1 MCEWIFDGIGTELIG
16 LAIGAL
22 LGGVAG
28 YNIGIR
34 SKSKQTQKAGD
45 GANQQQT
52 YTIEVNTDGKI
63 STKTNTRI
71 NQSQTAGNNATQM
84 QTGGTRNEQ

>member
-1 MCEWIFDGIGTELIG
+1 MCEWFFDGIGSELIG

-22 LGGVAG
+22 LGGVSG

-52 YTIEVNTDGKI
+52 YTIGEEKNGQNNTKI
-63 STKTNTRI
+63 NTNLGQLQ
-71 NQSQTAGNNATQM
+71 NAGNNATQI
-84 QTGGTRNEQ
+84 QTGGTHNE

>member
-16 LAIGAL
+16 LAIGTL

-28 YNIGIR
+28 YNIGVR

-45 GANQQQT
+45 GAHQQQT
-52 YTIEVNTDGKI
+52 YNIRVKTDGKNNAKVNAKV
-63 STKTNTRI
+63 S
-71 NQSQTAGNNATQM
+71 QSQTAGSSATQV
-84 QTGGTRNEQ
+84 QTGGTCNE

>member
-28 YNIGIR
+28 YNIGVR

-52 YTIEVNTDGKI
+52 YTIGVNTDGKNN
-63 STKTNTRI
+63 TKVNAKV
-71 NQSQTAGNNATQM
+71 NQSQTAGSNATQV
-84 QTGGTRNEQ
+84 QTGGTRNE

>member
-34 SKSKQTQKAGD
+34 SKSKQMQKAGD

-52 YTIEVNTDGKI
+52 YTIGVGTDGKNN
-63 STKTNTRI
+63 TKINTKI
-71 NQSQTAGNNATQM
+71 VQSQNAGNNATQV
-84 QTGGTRNEQ
+84 QTGGTRNE